1 MTWKYLLYKKIV
13 CKWTLIYW
21 NKWFSKKFNVKIY
34 IYKIQILMVKA
45 KQKATIKVD
54 KTTSVNCK
62 I

>member
-1 MTWKYLLYKKIV
+1 MYV
-13 CKWTLIYW
+13 SEH
-21 NKWFSKKFNVKIY
+21 WFIEINDLVRSLMLRY